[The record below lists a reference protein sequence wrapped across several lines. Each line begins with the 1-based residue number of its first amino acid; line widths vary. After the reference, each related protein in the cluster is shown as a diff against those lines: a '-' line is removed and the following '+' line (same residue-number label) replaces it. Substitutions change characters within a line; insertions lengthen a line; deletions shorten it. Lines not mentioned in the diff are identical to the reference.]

1 MNVLILVVNYFIEVI
16 RFSMGLEI
24 FFGKKMKASGSVAVS
39 GIVYTLCL
47 LWVEEIGPI
56 LLYIFACAAVYCM
69 TEGRIGE
76 KIFQILMVLC
86 ISGSLDE
93 IIGIA
98 IQHYVADYRYIRF
111 LEAVIVLILF
121 IFAREVQKRKPE
133 FGMYITGVI
142 KARVMITMLVMTII
156 LSCIIVGFS
165 NMQEYA
171 LKENF
176 KLIADFISVL
186 AFIGMIAL
194 LVFIAYI
201 RKANE
206 IMREL
211 VDTERSLNSMQEKYY
226 KELLKR
232 EEDTRRYR
240 HDMQNHLLCLT
251 QYIKNKEIEEG
262 VKYIKGLQDNLV
274 SIQKRCY
281 ISGNDLLDMFL
292 NYYLSPLREVKI
304 NIWGGCSGSLLISE
318 VDFCII
324 FSNLIQNVAE
334 AMQRQ
339 KTGEKYIRIIIQ
351 ERAEHCE
358 FDIQNSI
365 DSQTVSKDV
374 TYKIDKKNHGIGLKN
389 VSEAVQR
396 NNGYFEAGIKNG
408 EYSSIVILKRK
419 KTVNTTV

>member
-24 FFGKKMKASGSVAVS
+24 FFGKKMKVSGSVAVS

-47 LWVEEIGPI
+47 LWVEKIGPI

-251 QYIKNKEIEEG
+251 QYIKNQEIEEG

-274 SIQKRCY
+274 GIQKRCY

-339 KTGEKYIRIIIQ
+339 KTGEKYRRIIIQ